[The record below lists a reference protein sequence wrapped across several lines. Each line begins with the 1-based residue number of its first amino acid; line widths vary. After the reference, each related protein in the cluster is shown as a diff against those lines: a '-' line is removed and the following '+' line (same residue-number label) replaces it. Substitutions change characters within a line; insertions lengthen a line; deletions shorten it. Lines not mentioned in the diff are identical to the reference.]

1 MRAAFGDSLILLK
14 EKVEHLVVL
23 DADNA
28 TSTKT
33 DLFAAQHPTSFF
45 NVGIAEQNLVSVA
58 AGLALAG
65 CRPVVCAFASML
77 VNRALDQITHSVA
90 YQNLGVVL
98 AGHYA
103 GISGSREGAC
113 HHSISDISAL
123 RGIPQLT
130 LLAPA
135 CDSDIEPLLHQALTA
150 GTPHYVRLSRETFTD
165 LPLTESGD
173 IAAGWRYWGPAD
185 PDIVVV
191 AAGPTTAV
199 ALEALRLT
207 STRTGVFN
215 PLRLSPFPFGALQ
228 IVARRA
234 RTLVTVEEH
243 SVRGGVGSAVAEW
256 TAEHGG
262 PRCRRI
268 GLPHEFTV
276 SGSYPD
282 LMARYGLT
290 PLNVASAIND
300 NGR

>member
-1 MRAAFGDSLILLK
+1 MRAAFGDSLIVLK

-23 DADNA
+23 DSDNA
-28 TSTKT
+28 TSTRT
-33 DLFAAQHPTSFF
+33 DIFAAQHPQSFF

-58 AGLALAG
+58 AGLALSG

-113 HHSISDISAL
+113 HHSISDIAAL
-123 RGIPQLT
+123 RGVPHLT

-135 CDSDIEPLLHQALTA
+135 CDSDTEPLLQQALTS
-150 GTPHYVRLSRETFTD
+150 GTPHYMRLSREAFAD
-165 LPLTESGD
+165 LPLPDCGG
-173 IAAGWRYWGPAD
+173 IAAGWRYWGPYEPEA
-185 PDIVVV
+185 IVV
-191 AAGPTTAV
+191 AAGPTTSL
-199 ALEALRLT
+199 ALETLRLT
-207 STRTGVFN
+207 RVRTGVFN
-215 PLRLSPFPFGALQ
+215 PLVLSPFPYDALRM
-228 IVARRA
+228 VAARA
-234 RTLVTVEEH
+234 RALVTVEEH
-243 SVRGGVGSAVAEW
+243 SLRGGVGSAVAEW

-276 SGSYPD
+276 SGSYND
-282 LMARYGLT
+282 LMTRYGLT
-290 PLNVASAIND
+290 PQNIASAVND
-300 NGR
+300 IGR